1 MGETEEERENARGE
15 PRGCY
20 REVRGREK
28 ARGVVVRY
36 SLVLCGVRGYR
47 SHRDIS
53 SGRPDTPL
61 PSPGTAKA
69 AAQKPWVPYALSFG
83 LRPSELHALEFKY
96 SCRRERGTLG
106 SRKGMKGGKGGG
118 GRTTRELPAV
128 DGFPSRL
135 ENTID
140 PPVAFAHPPL
150 RPPSLLFSSSS
161 SPFLPPFF
169 LPLASFR
176 FFPPLSVARLSSRLE
191 TDDEETREN
200 ALR

>member
-1 MGETEEERENARGE
+1 MARHGRDRGRARECQERIGRGY
-15 PRGCY
+15 Y

-36 SLVLCGVRGYR
+36 SVVLCGVRGYR

-96 SCRRERGTLG
+96 SCRRERGTWG
-106 SRKGMKGGKGGG
+106 SQKGMKGGKGEG
-118 GRTTRELPAV
+118 GRRGSCRRWT
-128 DGFPSRL
+128 GFRRDWKIRSIHPSRSPTRRFVL
-135 ENTID
+135 
-140 PPVAFAHPPL
+140 
-150 RPPSLLFSSSS
+150 LLFSSLRRRLPSLP
-161 SPFLPPFF
+161 SPFF
-169 LPLASFR
+169 S
-176 FFPPLSVARLSSRLE
+176 
-191 TDDEETREN
+191 
-200 ALR
+200 

>member
-1 MGETEEERENARGE
+1 MARHGRDRGRARECQERTGRGY
-15 PRGCY
+15 Y

-36 SLVLCGVRGYR
+36 SVVLCGVRGYR

-96 SCRRERGTLG
+96 SCRRERGTWG
-106 SRKGMKGGKGGG
+106 SRKGMKGGRGG
-118 GRTTRELPAV
+118 TTRELPAV

-161 SPFLPPFF
+161 SPFP
-169 LPLASFR
+169 A
-176 FFPPLSVARLSSRLE
+176 PPLPSSLSFFSFLSTLIHRSTFLAAG
-191 TDDEETREN
+191 DG
-200 ALR
+200 